1 MESLDY
7 VICEKFV
14 CNFVL
19 EGHTNTMEER
29 ELVFADYLTIPIIQ
43 VQHILPNHVLLQ
55 SVQCF
60 YEVILSVY
68 FGQIDEEDFSFF
80 F

>member
-1 MESLDY
+1 
-7 VICEKFV
+7 
-14 CNFVL
+14 
-19 EGHTNTMEER
+19 MEER